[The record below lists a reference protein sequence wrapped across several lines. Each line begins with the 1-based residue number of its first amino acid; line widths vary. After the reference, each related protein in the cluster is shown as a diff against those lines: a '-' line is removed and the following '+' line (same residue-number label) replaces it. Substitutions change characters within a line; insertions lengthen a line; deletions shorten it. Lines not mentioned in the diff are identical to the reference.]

1 MTGARVQML
10 ASMRTSG
17 QGKTRKCCVAIAAGF
32 RHCQL
37 KSSGVD
43 VAQKK
48 VIVPRSH
55 SHRIAACLG
64 TAASPEGLA
73 PNSFTRP
80 KGRPQLAN
88 LTVQWLSR

>member
-1 MTGARVQML
+1 ML
-10 ASMRTSG
+10 ASMRTRG
-17 QGKTRKCCVAIAAGF
+17 QDKPTKCCGVIAAGF

-37 KSSGVD
+37 KSSGAD

-55 SHRIAACLG
+55 SHRIAARLV

-80 KGRPQLAN
+80 KGRPQSAN
-88 LTVQWLSR
+88 LTVQWRSR